1 MTALRVLPKEV
12 SAERRFYTGMAIAMV
27 ASIVVGFLP
36 FYYLRG
42 IIPSPV
48 PLAPLTPLVHLHG
61 AVFTAWMLL
70 FLSQVLLVANR
81 RSDLHRRLGISAMLL
96 LPAMLVIGTLAALY
110 QVARASGPP
119 VTSPLNWLSIPLLSV
134 PVYTGLIVAALLR
147 RRDAQT
153 HKRLMLIAMIEMTS
167 PGFGRMPWPAFI
179 PGPVGLFGFSDLF
192 LVALIAWDLRQN
204 GRVHR
209 ATIIG
214 GSALVGSQILRLAV
228 WDTAPWLAFARWA
241 VSLVA

>member
-1 MTALRVLPKEV
+1 MTALQALPRSV
-12 SAERRFYTGMAIAMV
+12 SAERRFYAGMAIAMV
-27 ASIVVGFLP
+27 ASIVAGFLP

-81 RSDLHRRLGISAMLL
+81 RSDLHRRLGISAMVL
-96 LPAMLVIGTLAALY
+96 LPAMLVIGTRAALY

-134 PVYTGLIVAALLR
+134 PVYTGLIGAALLLR
-147 RRDAQT
+147 RNAQT
-153 HKRLMLIAMIEMTS
+153 HKRLMLIAMIEMSHAEETEFVYLGLALS
-167 PGFGRMPWPAFI
+167 PDGYGSWALLLGVTAVAF
-179 PGPVGLFGFSDLF
+179 F
-192 LVALIAWDLRQN
+192 
-204 GRVHR
+204 
-209 ATIIG
+209 
-214 GSALVGSQILRLAV
+214 ILRRTLPRLREA
-228 WDTAPWLAFARWA
+228 WSQANTLPRLHRREEGH
-241 VSLVA
+241 S